1 MMQLQ
6 RVRFLTE
13 PFSVSVGILPKLG
26 DNPLDGKAN
35 GVPTASWRQLRS
47 GPIPSGRDRRIE
59 RKCHQRR
66 KRIMGIQTLGKNL
79 AVGASPRVPP
89 HPIVTRFRFGRPLW
103 FSAGIVLS
111 VLISCLRFLNY
122 QELPHLVSFARP
134 PDAPNNSLLLQAAS
148 QGTDLRVTWNRS
160 ATAITRARTGLLSI
174 HDGDSSPR
182 ELHLDADQ
190 LRTGSLLYSAGSN
203 KVQFSLQLFEPD
215 GQNVSEYVLALSP
228 LRIPVPGNDTEP
240 TTSVAPASI
249 PPESLDS
256 TSTGTDQ
263 LLAARKALF
272 MVNTEAVS
280 RTPRSTEQNPPR
292 ATASANDLAS
302 GQVVRRIVPDVPQKA
317 RDTLQGTLRVRV
329 SVRVDTSGSVTD
341 AKLDSRGPSRYFG
354 GLAMQ
359 AARHWKFDPPKS
371 NGQAVPSEWA
381 LRFEFRRTV
390 TKVFAERAAP

>member
-1 MMQLQ
+1 
-6 RVRFLTE
+6 
-13 PFSVSVGILPKLG
+13 
-26 DNPLDGKAN
+26 
-35 GVPTASWRQLRS
+35 
-47 GPIPSGRDRRIE
+47 
-59 RKCHQRR
+59 
-66 KRIMGIQTLGKNL
+66 MGIQTLGKNL
-79 AVGASPRVPP
+79 AVDASPRVRL
-89 HPIVTRFRFGRPLW
+89 HPVATRFRLGRPLW
-103 FSAGIVLS
+103 FSAGIALS

-122 QELPHLVSFARP
+122 HELPHLLFVARP

-160 ATAITRARTGLLSI
+160 ATAVTRARTGLLSI

-182 ELHLDADQ
+182 ELRLDADQ

-228 LRIPVPGNDTEP
+228 LRMPVPGNDTEP
-240 TTSVAPASI
+240 TTSVGPTSI

-256 TSTGTDQ
+256 TSIGTDQ
-263 LLAARKALF
+263 LPARKARSE
-272 MVNTEAVS
+272 VVS

-292 ATASANDLAS
+292 ATASASDLAS

-317 RDTLQGTLRVRV
+317 RGTLQGTLRVRV
-329 SVRVDTSGSVTD
+329 RVRVDTSGSVTD
-341 AKLDSRGPSRYFG
+341 AKFNSRGPSRYFG

-371 NGQAVPSEWA
+371 NGQAVSSEWA
-381 LRFEFRRTV
+381 LRFEFRRAGTR
-390 TKVFAERAAP
+390 VFAERAAP